1 MDIAFYFQPTGVPSY
16 GEMQQA
22 IGFSRD
28 LTAAGYRC
36 WFVAPERLSGQLAL
50 ARLSVVTFDSM
61 DLAAEVIEDLDPAL
75 IIACEI
81 FGMSDETVAFLNS
94 LRRPLAT
101 IDGTGMGREIA
112 SDPFHLPKYA
122 RSLRLPARLTYLR
135 VCPVH
140 DLRPNTARLYHWAGY
155 PGATRSEKSADK
167 YEAMGLDPDRKT
179 VLLAIASWSHHFA
192 DMPEPPFDTLVGYHD
207 ELVTRL
213 AEALEAWGEPVQLA
227 VVSHKLPMVFFDGEV
242 SVKGLGILHYDLFD
256 HLLSSCDLIVSDNII
271 QASVT
276 RAIVAGTPHMIV
288 ENKSA
293 DRLPYPSNVFP
304 LAQVFPDTRAYTK
317 TIDRVELTD
326 DDALRNA
333 VQRIAEQGFA
343 DPGCAA
349 ARARYVDSLAALDM
363 PAEIVKSIVGPAQAF
378 TCEPRDPDHP
388 NRDVVFYIE
397 IWFSFGER
405 EHALSLARYLQA
417 AGYRPRFVV
426 HHKIAEHI
434 RSAGFEPTPF
444 YSPLLGVQRVRQINP
459 ALIIGCE
466 LFNLTDLS
474 MKGLSALD
482 IPIATIDG
490 TSLGVE
496 INTDP
501 FLHPKLT
508 RDLNLPV
515 QLHRFR
521 PAPVNDV
528 QSADPLNCYFNLF
541 PDIAAQPKDAKIY
554 ADLGLDPSRRTI
566 LLPIAL
572 WAVTGSMLFELV
584 HYHKLLVDRVGQ
596 ALAAIDIDV
605 DLLVVGLQDEGVE
618 TQGCV
623 AHHVFPLLPYPQF
636 DHVLMSCDLV
646 ISDNIIQTSV
656 SKAFAMNKPHLVL
669 QNLDASE
676 VPFQSNIFPLKLLFP
691 ADREYAKAVEVAEFG
706 DVAEIE
712 QKLRDILARG
722 YSDGVRKARRAAYLE
737 RLAGLPS
744 PARVVDDIIGAQAVT
759 VRSRKSS
766 T

>member
-61 DLAAEVIEDLDPAL
+61 ELAEEVIEDLDPAL

-81 FGMSDETVAFLNS
+81 FGMSDETVAFLDG
-94 LRRPLAT
+94 LGRPLAT

-122 RSLRLPARLTYLR
+122 RPLGLPAGLKYLR

-140 DLRPNTARLYHWAGY
+140 DQQPNTDQLFHWAGY
-155 PGATRSEKSADK
+155 PGAARSEKSAEK
-167 YEAMGLDPDRKT
+167 YEAMGLDPERKT
-179 VLLAIASWSHHFA
+179 VLLAIASWAHHFA
-192 DMPEPPFDTLVGYHD
+192 DLPEPPFDSLVGYHD
-207 ELVTRL
+207 ALVTRL
-213 AEALEAWGEPVQLA
+213 AEAFEAWETPVQLA

-256 HLLSSCDLIVSDNII
+256 HLLASCDLIVSDNII

-276 RAIVAGTPHMIV
+276 RAIVAGTPHLIV
-288 ENKSA
+288 ENKAA

-304 LAQVFPDTRAYTK
+304 LAQVFPDDRAYTK

-326 DDALRNA
+326 DAGLRHA
-333 VQRIAEQGFA
+333 VRQIAEKGFA
-343 DPGCAA
+343 DPECAA
-349 ARARYVDSLAALDM
+349 ARARYVEGLAALDK
-363 PAEIVKSIVGPAQAF
+363 PADIVRAIVGQAEPL
-378 TCEPRDPDHP
+378 TLEPRDLGRP

-405 EHALSLARYLQA
+405 EHALSLARYLQS

-434 RSAGFEPTPF
+434 RSAGFEPVPF
-444 YSPLLGVQRVRQINP
+444 YSPLLGVQRVRQIAP

-508 RDLNLPV
+508 RDLNLPSE
-515 QLHRFR
+515 LPRFR

-528 QSADPLNCYFNLF
+528 QGADPLNCHFNLF
-541 PDIAAQPKDAKIY
+541 PDIAPQPKDAEIY
-554 ADLGLDPSRRTI
+554 RDLGLDPSRKTI

-584 HYHKLLVDRVGQ
+584 HYHKLLVDRVVQ
-596 ALAAIDIDV
+596 ALDKIEIGV

-618 TQGCV
+618 AQGCV
-623 AHHVFPLLPYPQF
+623 AQHVFPLLPYPQF

-669 QNLDASE
+669 QNLDPSE

-691 ADREYAKAVEVAEFG
+691 ADREYAQAVEVAEFG
-706 DVAEIE
+706 DVDEIE
-712 QKLRDILARG
+712 ERLRDILTKG
-722 YSDGVRKARRAAYLE
+722 YSDSARKARREAYLE
-737 RLAGLPS
+737 RLAQLPS
-744 PARVVDDIIGAQAVT
+744 PAGVVDHIIGAQGAT
-759 VRSRKSS
+759 SPSRKSS